1 MHNLSKM
8 KNDPTII
15 LAYPC
20 GTGGHFLA
28 SLMQLIKFNTK
39 PSTITSTGSMHEAG
53 SRIYQPVPLTNS
65 NITDNVAVELSI
77 LSQHLISS
85 TSPIFIGHFRGLRHI
100 KQLNPDNKIFYVT
113 VSESDFHI
121 QEQNFIKKIMIP
133 NWSESWYN
141 VYKTSNWPGFEELPE
156 TITDINELPNLVRN
170 GILTINKK
178 YIAEWTYDLPDNC
191 NNTHELPMSLITHP
205 EELYNKLLLDLGAEH
220 WVYVH
225 ARCQKFINNYIKANN
240 YETQ

>member
-1 MHNLSKM
+1 
-8 KNDPTII
+8 
-15 LAYPC
+15 
-20 GTGGHFLA
+20 
-28 SLMQLIKFNTK
+28 
-39 PSTITSTGSMHEAG
+39 
-53 SRIYQPVPLTNS
+53 
-65 NITDNVAVELSI
+65 
-77 LSQHLISS
+77 
-85 TSPIFIGHFRGLRHI
+85 
-100 KQLNPDNKIFYVT
+100 

-141 VYKTSNWPGFEELPE
+141 VYKTSDWPGFEELPE

-205 EELYNKLLLDLGAEH
+205 EELYNKLLLDLGTEH